1 MVPGGALT
9 EPAEPTSA
17 DPSVITRSDLGGRV
31 VLVAGQ
37 DESTEIV
44 ANFLAS
50 RVPDLVVVVED
61 PPSRLQMARRRARR
75 VGWTAVVGQII
86 FVGVLQPIL
95 RRQGSRRRA
104 AILGTARSGVTTAAP
119 RHRVPSVNAEATVAL
134 LASLRPTLVVV
145 HGTRII
151 SSRVLES
158 LGCPAVNVHAGI
170 TPRYRG
176 VHGGY
181 WALAEGHPEWVGTT
195 VHLVDPG
202 IDTGAILAQATFD
215 VTDEDTIA
223 TYPDLHLIH
232 GLSALGTQV
241 DKAMTGQ
248 KLEPLSTGI
257 APGSGLYYHPTLWG
271 YLWRRWRRGIR

>member
-1 MVPGGALT
+1 MDRGRRP
-9 EPAEPTSA
+9 
-17 DPSVITRSDLGGRV
+17 DPL
-31 VLVAGQ
+31 
-37 DESTEIV
+37 
-44 ANFLAS
+44 
-50 RVPDLVVVVED
+50 
-61 PPSRLQMARRRARR
+61 
-75 VGWTAVVGQII
+75 
-86 FVGVLQPIL
+86 
-95 RRQGSRRRA
+95 RRRA
-104 AILGTARSGVTTAAP
+104 AARPQASGVSSACCHLGHRLGRRDACRTPPPGALGERRGDGGTARIA
-119 RHRVPSVNAEATVAL
+119 
-134 LASLRPTLVVV
+134 RPTLVVV

-151 SSRVLES
+151 ASRVLES

-232 GLSALGTQV
+232 GLAPLGHPGGQGDDRAEARAHAERASLPARASTTTRRSGATSGAVGAMGSAERRIPPRGR
-241 DKAMTGQ
+241 
-248 KLEPLSTGI
+248 STTIGAAGVAVTSP
-257 APGSGLYYHPTLWG
+257 APTRGEGSVA
-271 YLWRRWRRGIR
+271 RGATR